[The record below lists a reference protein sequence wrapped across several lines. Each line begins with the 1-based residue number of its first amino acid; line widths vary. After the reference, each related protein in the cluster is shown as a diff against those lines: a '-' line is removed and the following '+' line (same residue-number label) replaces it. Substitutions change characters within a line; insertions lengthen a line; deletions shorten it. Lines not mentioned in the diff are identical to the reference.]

1 MESIQV
7 RYKDLEHKIQKSPIK
22 HLNNSLQLLSLKGIC
37 RELTLFQFPWKKH
50 IQKVPLVDGP
60 KKSITNKNQ
69 NTIEVKNHTQA
80 G

>member
-1 MESIQV
+1 M
-7 RYKDLEHKIQKSPIK
+7 
-22 HLNNSLQLLSLKGIC
+22 
-37 RELTLFQFPWKKH
+37 RELRLFQFPWKKH

-69 NTIEVKNHTQA
+69 NTIKVKNHTQA